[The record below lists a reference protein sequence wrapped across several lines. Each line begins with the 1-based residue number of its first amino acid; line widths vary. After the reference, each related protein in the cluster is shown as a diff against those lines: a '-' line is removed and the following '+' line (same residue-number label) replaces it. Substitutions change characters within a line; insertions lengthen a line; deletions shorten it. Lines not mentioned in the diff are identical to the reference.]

1 MVPEKIV
8 FSQWIQYFS
17 QPQPGMEHFLWII
30 CFVQTPAAPR
40 LLHWDTVPSHCGGHG
55 SEWWFRWPLMNCLQS
70 DIPLY
75 CINYKANHAAWIIRH
90 FLSFSVLH
98 RIWWW
103 ISSLLWLLFSPTPVW
118 RLSAYCSYSKLTF
131 WTFLFTSWNILAQVH
146 CGIQYSILRIVWTD
160 TVLKKQ

>member
-75 CINYKANHAAWIIRH
+75 CINYKANHAAWRSSDIFCP
-90 FLSFSVLH
+90 FLFFFIVFGGGYHHYYGCSFRL
-98 RIWWW
+98 
-103 ISSLLWLLFSPTPVW
+103 LLFGGCLPIAATQSSHFEHFYLQVETYWHKCIV
-118 RLSAYCSYSKLTF
+118 AYS
-131 WTFLFTSWNILAQVH
+131 
-146 CGIQYSILRIVWTD
+146 
-160 TVLKKQ
+160 TVF